1 MALVDDRW
9 QCGRSDQPHY
19 AVAGNC
25 FAAHPEAYGAVT
37 QTSSGTPGPTDACLK
52 VLKLIGMSP
61 DTAPVAQ
68 IEKFIR
74 CNGALGVIKAANAV
88 ARRRRNDRGVIRDPW
103 AYCIQAFNGNVARSS
118 VLHPLLYVLENALRS
133 RVDTILA
140 VERGREWYRD
150 VESYLDPQSASR
162 FRKGDD
168 YAQVQDRSGAGEPP
182 YPMLVF
188 RSGMIFVQRI
198 PFAGLQRI
206 IEHNYASGTLTSMFL
221 PPADEPR
228 LTRPSSKR
236 ASSEFGM
243 LAMTSLTTER
253 SRRRTFQPRTSA
265 LEDFSITS
273 SSTLIERCG
282 ESIRLRRAS
291 SAQCRGQL
299 HREPCA
305 SPLIPERGGPGRFRS
320 HARTVTGVSRCR
332 SATRSDNTCS
342 S

>member
-88 ARRRRNDRGVIRDPW
+88 ARRRRNDPGVIRDPW

-228 LTRPSSKR
+228 LDPAFVK
-236 ASSEFGM
+236 AS
-243 LAMTSLTTER
+243 LER
-253 SRRRTFQPRTSA
+253 VRNARNDVA
-265 LEDFSITS
+265 H
-273 SSTLIERCG
+273 
-282 ESIRLRRAS
+282 
-291 SAQCRGQL
+291 
-299 HREPCA
+299 HRE
-305 SPLIPERGGPGRFRS
+305 ITPENF
-320 HARTVTGVSRCR
+320 
-332 SATRSDNTCS
+332 SATYERTRRLLDHLEFDVDRAMRRINTAAEGLLS
-342 S
+342 TMPRAAPP